1 MAAAAP
7 SVSVTCSAPSGR
19 IRSGSDVDPGDPLCK
34 WLTAQLRMSNLLPGR
49 MPECS
54 KLCGHLFVFIIH
66 VCPASTFI
74 DLPKA
79 TNRLITSI
87 PANDC
92 NTTRMTVRGSAD
104 HSVALRARPARQAR
118 DQRGEYRVR
127 RWPVGSHPWM
137 AADWPR
143 VAESS
148 LSAARPPRQRE
159 EDEPGIRL
167 RVPTNRWGESALR
180 GRASLPARTRQLTR

>member
-54 KLCGHLFVFIIH
+54 KLCGHLFAFIIH

-74 DLPKA
+74 DLLKA

-137 AADWPR
+137 ALATRRRIVPLR
-143 VAESS
+143 RAPAA
-148 LSAARPPRQRE
+148 SARGGRAGDPSPCS
-159 EDEPGIRL
+159 DEPVG
-167 RVPTNRWGESALR
+167 
-180 GRASLPARTRQLTR
+180 